1 MKKEISAEL
10 RVEIAEIFAKIRQ
23 YDEAKEVGIKLISKL
38 KSEAEGRGVV
48 PREVLARLRK
58 AFDFLTI
65 PD

>member
-1 MKKEISAEL
+1 MKSEL
-10 RVEIAEIFAKIRQ
+10 SEETRQEIAEIFAKIRQ

-48 PREVLARLRK
+48 PLDVLARLRK
-58 AFDFLTI
+58 AFDFLTA